1 MSEDLTS
8 TTSASVDD
16 GDDDESDRPSVSG
29 RRQTVRGG
37 SMENVLGTRL
47 VGSGLRAAGIGMRR
61 DGGDDVF
68 GSQEMQDKTRRAR
81 SNGMNP
87 NVDWEE
93 DSRPSRTS
101 GPPRMSD
108 RSGLF
113 YDSQTPAPNGSSQQ
127 RERAPLT
134 LRPATSMAEFHHN
147 DGPSTAPPGLRTHR
161 SSYALD
167 RDREGI
173 GSRQQMQHPY
183 PLQAPIFQERTYGLP
198 RNRPR
203 ENTIAASGPSKVS
216 SSSDS
221 QGVEH
226 IRLMDESLSV
236 FESLL
241 SRLPSMGETTTATI
255 PELYRN
261 AQSIVRFSEQVN
273 GMLRT
278 KTNRALE
285 RQIDSEVADESEA
298 IDMAALWK
306 DVGMDFRD
314 CLRVSDELVRTMT
327 GFLLGVGKVLRE
339 AAPAPGTSTALQHLR
354 GSSLD
359 DDMMRSMGRGGGS
372 STTGSGTG
380 SGKSSV
386 DGRRSADV
394 RRSWDLARGERDSDK
409 DIPKRT
415 SSRADGIHARPASSM
430 LRERTRD
437 RGDRDRQSRD
447 QINLDADQDPSP
459 RNSSSAAGPSAILRR
474 LYTPREHRDRAAIAS
489 IAASSRT
496 DLSLTDLQ
504 RSTQE
509 YDPSPTPVSR
519 NQAASKMDRH
529 RSLPPLSIPTPLP
542 SLPSESSL
550 NRSGNEKGSRRKV
563 STASNITV
571 RANPNFNI
579 STSSATTALTP
590 HTVSNNITPDRTAF
604 PMLRN
609 DSGESA
615 STSAKKNS
623 ITFSRP
629 STVSVSALN
638 GLQQRDTRKRTISA
652 TSSTSVNENVAPV
665 PTSNTATT
673 PNVRTPR
680 SGSETERP
688 MLNSS
693 SRRTVGPTRARVS
706 LDAAL
711 EEEARAEGIGGDRN
725 GKSAQTQTAG
735 YSSSTRRER
744 RRTVTEIFS

>member
-203 ENTIAASGPSKVS
+203 ENTITASGPSKVS

-409 DIPKRT
+409 DIPK
-415 SSRADGIHARPASSM
+415 
-430 LRERTRD
+430 
-437 RGDRDRQSRD
+437 
-447 QINLDADQDPSP
+447 
-459 RNSSSAAGPSAILRR
+459 
-474 LYTPREHRDRAAIAS
+474 
-489 IAASSRT
+489 
-496 DLSLTDLQ
+496 
-504 RSTQE
+504 
-509 YDPSPTPVSR
+509 
-519 NQAASKMDRH
+519 
-529 RSLPPLSIPTPLP
+529 
-542 SLPSESSL
+542 
-550 NRSGNEKGSRRKV
+550 
-563 STASNITV
+563 
-571 RANPNFNI
+571 
-579 STSSATTALTP
+579 
-590 HTVSNNITPDRTAF
+590 
-604 PMLRN
+604 
-609 DSGESA
+609 
-615 STSAKKNS
+615 
-623 ITFSRP
+623 
-629 STVSVSALN
+629 
-638 GLQQRDTRKRTISA
+638 
-652 TSSTSVNENVAPV
+652 
-665 PTSNTATT
+665 
-673 PNVRTPR
+673 
-680 SGSETERP
+680 
-688 MLNSS
+688 
-693 SRRTVGPTRARVS
+693 
-706 LDAAL
+706 
-711 EEEARAEGIGGDRN
+711 
-725 GKSAQTQTAG
+725 
-735 YSSSTRRER
+735 
-744 RRTVTEIFS
+744 